1 MITIR
6 VLLSIALVIILTG
19 CVTSPQQQSTT
30 PSPPQPEPTETV
42 IDIKQPEPGTPIIS
56 GEISGLPDELRVTIR
71 VRTQTGNEIQWGN
84 RKGNVVWE
92 TVISNA
98 RESEFYTVLAEAEG
112 YKSTPESYEIFIKEK
127 VAYIVEEDT
136 ITKEEARHLDF
147 QFEPQ
152 E

>member
-1 MITIR
+1 M
-6 VLLSIALVIILTG
+6 LVVIFTG
-19 CVTSPQQQSTT
+19 CATSPQQLSTSSQE
-30 PSPPQPEPTETV
+30 PLPTETIV
-42 IDIKQPEPGTPIIS
+42 DLKQPEPGTPVIS
-56 GEISGLPDELRVTIR
+56 GEISGLPDEMRVTIR

-112 YKSTPESYEIFIKEK
+112 YKSKPESYTIFIKEK
-127 VAYIVEEDT
+127 VAYIVEEGT

-147 QFEPQ
+147 QFESQ
-152 E
+152 K